1 MRRRA
6 LKMLAASAV
15 GAMLAMGAGAVAQ
28 AQQGS
33 EVRIGVVM
41 ATTGT
46 FAFVGVPV
54 VNAIRLAHDELNAAN
69 GYGGAR
75 VSIIVE
81 DNRSITQ
88 EAIALI
94 TRMATRDNAHV
105 VIGPVS
111 TGEAMAAGPVAVN
124 LRIPIFTTATA
135 ANVLAA
141 GPWVFKVSETPEQYM
156 VPLGRHV
163 AQQARPRNC
172 FLVFIRDNEGYI
184 RQKDVFRDTIR
195 AGGVNIAREESILA
209 ADSNFTALATNI
221 AASGADCLF
230 LSTPPEQG
238 ANLVLQARQAGM
250 AANVLLV
257 GNTGMSSDR
266 YVRAGGRAVEGT
278 LIPAEFNPAGGS
290 ELAQNFVAN
299 YTRRFNSTPDHF
311 AAEGYTMM
319 YVLANAIRTA
329 GAEVTRETL
338 RDAMA
343 RTRDL
348 PVVLGQG
355 RFAFDENR
363 SPVFGSI
370 VLVLREGRWVQP

>member
-1 MRRRA
+1 MFRFVKT
-6 LKMLAASAV
+6 L
-15 GAMLAMGAGAVAQ
+15 AVAAFAALLAIGGAA
-28 AQQGS
+28 AQ

-54 VNAIRLAHDELNAAN
+54 VNAVRLAHDEITAAN
-69 GYGGAR
+69 GYGAAR
-75 VSIIVE
+75 VSLVVE
-81 DNRSITQ
+81 DNRSVTQ

-94 TRMATRDNAHV
+94 NRMATRDNALA

-124 LRIPIFTTATA
+124 LRIPMFTTATA
-135 ANVLAA
+135 AAVLAA

-156 VPLGRHV
+156 APLGRHV
-163 AQQARPRNC
+163 AQQSRPRSC

-195 AGGVNIAREESILA
+195 QGGVNIAAEESILA
-209 ADSNFTALATNI
+209 ADSDFTALATNI
-221 AASGADCLF
+221 ARSNVDCLF

-238 ANLVLQARQAGM
+238 ANLVIQARQAGM
-250 AANVLLV
+250 AANTLLV

-266 YVRAGGRAVEGT
+266 YVRAGGRAVEGS
-278 LIPAEFNPAGGS
+278 LIPAEFVPQGTND
-290 ELAQNFVAN
+290 LARNFVAN

-311 AAEGYTMM
+311 AAQGYTMM
-319 YVLANAIRTA
+319 YVLANAIRSA
-329 GAEVTRETL
+329 GANVTRDSVRE
-338 RDAMA
+338 AMA

-355 RFAFDENR
+355 RFSFDENR
-363 SPVFGSI
+363 SPTFGSV